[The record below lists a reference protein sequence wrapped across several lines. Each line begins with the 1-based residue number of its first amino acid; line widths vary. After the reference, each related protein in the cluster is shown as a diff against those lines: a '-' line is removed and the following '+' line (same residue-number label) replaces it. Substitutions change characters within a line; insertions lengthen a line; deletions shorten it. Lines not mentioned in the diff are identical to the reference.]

1 MAKKI
6 DRPKEAVQAASTSS
20 EDLNILYPERTAT
33 IAGRSLTMREY
44 GFAESFGVYALAE
57 PLLADLT
64 DAVALRED
72 VAWTTVLGVLAKHGE
87 VAMQLVARAA
97 DVDLDW
103 VRGLRDADGQ
113 ALLMLWWGVNGP
125 FFVRRVV
132 TALAISAAARKAQAG
147 RMSTPASSVM
157 DTPQTSSVATPHAS

>member
-6 DRPKEAVQAASTSS
+6 DSPKDAARRIA
-20 EDLNILYPERTAT
+20 EDLAILYPERTAT
-33 IAGRSLTMREY
+33 IAGRAVTMREY
-44 GFAESFGVYALAE
+44 GFAESFGVYVLAE

-64 DAVALRED
+64 DAVALREG
-72 VAWTTVLGVLAKHGE
+72 VAWTTVIGALAKHGD
-87 VAMQLVARAA
+87 VVMQLVAKAA

-103 VRGLRDADGQ
+103 VQGLRDADGQ

-132 TALAISAAARKAQAG
+132 TALAIAAAAKRASAG
-147 RMSTPASSVM
+147 RTSTPASSPT
-157 DTPQTSSVATPHAS
+157 DTTPAPSDATPPAS